1 MNTYYGKQ
9 QEAERR
15 FEQDEMEDYVVSK
28 NKVDFEI
35 KTVDLQKELDTLWG
49 IPTLSE
55 CCGKPLYED
64 TDICTGC
71 KEHN

>member
-9 QEAERR
+9 LEAERR

-55 CCGKPLYED
+55 LYED